1 MKITSVDIIDVAN
14 DLQSS
19 TSKWRPVVVKIN
31 TDEGICGYGEVGM
44 AYGVGA
50 SAGFGMAKDLA
61 KLTIG
66 MDLMQNE
73 AIWDKMQK
81 KTFWGQGGGTVV
93 SAGMS
98 AIDIALWDIKGKA
111 LNVPVYQL
119 LGGKCRDSVR
129 TYASQLQFGWGKAKA
144 KSILVE
150 PKQYADAAL
159 QALADGYDSIKVDV
173 NEMDEFGNVKKR
185 NLCGP
190 LSQKVLRVGYDRL
203 KAMREA
209 VGPDVDI
216 IVEAHALTDTTSAI
230 KFGQMIEELGVF
242 FYEEPVMPL
251 NPKQMKKVADNV
263 NIPIAAGERVYT
275 RWGFRPFF
283 EDGSLSVIQPESN
296 QIAGFSLYVRSET
309 TGLPLAENRVALPMP
324 EAGTIFR
331 SGGTLMNGDCI
342 WNFASVVLF
351 FAFLMFPLK
360 AHDFLHLFG
369 KNPGIDGSI
378 NGGIRNLKRF
388 FVQFGSPRYLFG
400 RPALLHFTENIF
412 PDIRPEK
419 NRLSSALFLTS
430 AI

>member
-50 SAGFGMAKDLA
+50 SAGYGMAKDLA

-66 MDLMQNE
+66 MDPMQNE

-119 LGGKCRDSVR
+119 LGGKCRDKVR

-283 EDGSLSVIQPESN
+283 EDGSLSVIQPDLGTCGGITECKKICDMAHVYDMTC
-296 QIAGFSLYVRSET
+296 QVHVCGGPIMTAASLH
-309 TGLPLAENRVALPMP
+309 L
-324 EAGTIFR
+324 EAAIP
-331 SGGTLMNGDCI
+331 
-342 WNFASVVLF
+342 NFAI
-351 FAFLMFPLK
+351 
-360 AHDFLHLFG
+360 HELHRYALLEANTSTCKYDYLP
-369 KNPGIDGSI
+369 KNGMYEIPNLPGIGQELTEECIKASI
-378 NGGIRNLKRF
+378 VETVK
-388 FVQFGSPRYLFG
+388 
-400 RPALLHFTENIF
+400 
-412 PDIRPEK
+412 
-419 NRLSSALFLTS
+419 
-430 AI
+430 